1 MAGCTPSPLQNLSP
15 ALLLASLIS
24 LHILPT
30 LPSGSKSST
39 RLGTLGFR
47 GGAPTFRVEG
57 GEG

>member
-30 LPSGSKSST
+30 LPSHSKSST

-47 GGAPTFRVEG
+47 GGAPTF
-57 GEG
+57 